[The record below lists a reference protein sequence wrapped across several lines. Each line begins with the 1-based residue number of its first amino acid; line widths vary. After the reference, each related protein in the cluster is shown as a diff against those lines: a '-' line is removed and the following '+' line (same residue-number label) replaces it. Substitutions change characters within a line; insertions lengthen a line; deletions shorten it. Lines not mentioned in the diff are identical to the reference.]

1 MLKKL
6 KPIQVCSY
14 CLRVGSSSN
23 DPDGNRWHADHVIP
37 RSKYTGS
44 SKDPFN
50 LIKSC
55 AKCNL
60 SKKDKLGIMPKYGSL
75 YADGTIHNKQKED
88 ELMLRMGS
96 DYEILPKLKNATDI
110 SITQAVIEYDASIDT
125 VRRAIHNKQIEGV
138 YKIKQKQTSKYF
150 FPRSSADKLW
160 SSKKISDVCND
171 SIEVDKLKKE
181 IIRLKKIIN
190 AIIDSEGE

>member
-1 MLKKL
+1 
-6 KPIQVCSY
+6 
-14 CLRVGSSSN
+14 
-23 DPDGNRWHADHVIP
+23 
-37 RSKYTGS
+37 
-44 SKDPFN
+44 
-50 LIKSC
+50 
-55 AKCNL
+55 
-60 SKKDKLGIMPKYGSL
+60 
-75 YADGTIHNKQKED
+75 
-88 ELMLRMGS
+88 MLRMGS